1 MINCYISAFLGA
13 FGGVFAA
20 EWLKAY
26 IERKIYK
33 RYTVCR
39 ITTKIDED

>member
-1 MINCYISAFLGA
+1 MCDMYISAFLGA

-33 RYTVCR
+33 RYVVCR
-39 ITTKIDED
+39 VTAKIDEK